1 MKMKGSNL
9 KLLMKKN
16 IRRWFLLKQKK
27 EKLFWKTKKK
37 RDEKKAKLLDE
48 LKQNDLQ
55 MKHINSNIN

>member
-1 MKMKGSNL
+1 
-9 KLLMKKN
+9 MKKK

-27 EKLFWKTKKK
+27 EKK

-55 MKHINSNIN
+55 MKRINSNIN